1 MLTTDDG
8 LHPCDECGE
17 IDSHQRWCTVQDT
30 AAARVLSSAELDAD
44 RHWGGFW
51 GMDG

>member
-1 MLTTDDG
+1 MRETDDG

-17 IDSHQRWCTVQDT
+17 VDAHQRWCSATDR

-44 RHWGGFW
+44 RAWSW
-51 GMDG
+51 